1 MPPLLQAILI
11 AFGAG
16 VIGTLVGGIIGV
28 VIKKQPSKTYISLML
43 AFAAG
48 AMLGVSL
55 FELLPES
62 YDSGGILAAL
72 VGALLGMG
80 FVYAVNLFNKEKK
93 REDKKVADLENF
105 AKKVCA
111 ESPQGETCKSAITAS
126 EKRKLKRMGITIF
139 IAMALHSLPE
149 GLAIGAGE
157 HLGIGLVLGII
168 FFLHFVPEG
177 LAIAVPMKASG
188 TKTWKVL
195 LLCAAAGLP
204 AVVGAII
211 AYYVGMISALLP
223 YSLSFAAGAML
234 YVALSEM
241 LPTAYNYSNRYKL
254 ISAITL
260 IGAFLIIVFSWV
272 M

>member
-1 MPPLLQAILI
+1 MPLLLKIVLI
-11 AFGAG
+11 AIGAG
-16 VIGTLVGGIIGV
+16 VIGTFVGGIVGV
-28 VIKKQPSKTYISLML
+28 AIKKPSKAYISLML

-48 AMLGVSL
+48 AMIGVSL

-62 YDSGGILAAL
+62 FDVGGIWAAL
-72 VGALLGMG
+72 GGALLGVV
-80 FVYAVNLFNKEKK
+80 FVYVINLFSKDKSEKETTQVEVSKD
-93 REDKKVADLENF
+93 E
-105 AKKVCA
+105 
-111 ESPQGETCKSAITAS
+111 ITS
-126 EKRKLKRMGITIF
+126 GDKRKLKRIGITIF

-149 GLAIGAGE
+149 GLAIGAGG
-157 HLGIGLVLGII
+157 HLGIGLLLGVV

-188 TKTWKVL
+188 TNVWKIL

-204 AVVGAII
+204 AVFGAIA
-211 AYYVGMISALLP
+211 AYYIGMISALLS

-241 LPTAYNYSNRYKL
+241 LPTAYGYSNRYKL

-260 IGAFLIIVFSWV
+260 LGAFLIVIFSV
-272 M
+272 MM

>member
-1 MPPLLQAILI
+1 MLVQVILVAI
-11 AFGAG
+11 GSG

-28 VIKKQPSKTYISLML
+28 VIKKPSKTYISLML
-43 AFAAG
+43 SFAAG

-55 FELLPES
+55 FELLPKAYNE
-62 YDSGGILAAL
+62 GGIVPAL
-72 VGALLGMG
+72 VGALLGVL
-80 FVYAVNLFNKEKK
+80 FVFAINLFHKDEKCC
-93 REDKKVADLENF
+93 DKSSKGLEIY

-111 ESPQGETCKSAITAS
+111 ENPEGEACKAAISAS
-126 EKRKLKRMGITIF
+126 DKRKLKRMGVTIF

>member
-1 MPPLLQAILI
+1 MLLRVILI

-16 VIGTLVGGIIGV
+16 VVGTLVGGVLGII
-28 VIKKQPSKTYISLML
+28 IKKQPSKTYISLML
-43 AFAAG
+43 SFAAG

-62 YDSGGILAAL
+62 FEVGGIWAMLI
-72 VGALLGMG
+72 GTLLGVL
-80 FVYAVNLFNKEKK
+80 FVFTINLFNKEECKN
-93 REDKKVADLENF
+93 ETGQ
-105 AKKVCA
+105 
-111 ESPQGETCKSAITAS
+111 SPDGKATITTC

-157 HLGIGLVLGII
+157 HLGIGLLLGVV

-195 LLCAAAGLP
+195 LLCAVAGLP
-204 AVVGAII
+204 AVAGAII
-211 AYYVGMISALLP
+211 AYYLGMIQVLLS

-241 LPTAYNYSNRYKL
+241 LPTAYKYSDRYKL

-260 IGAFLIIVFSWV
+260 AGAFLIVMFSVV